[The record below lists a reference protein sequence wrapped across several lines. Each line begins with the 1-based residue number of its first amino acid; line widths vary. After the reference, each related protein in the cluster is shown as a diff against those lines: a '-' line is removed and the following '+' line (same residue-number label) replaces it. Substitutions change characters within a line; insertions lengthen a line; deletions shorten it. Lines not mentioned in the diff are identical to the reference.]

1 MFSSLITWYRS
12 DYASFSSHTYP
23 FRSLF
28 ISFISNSFHFLFPI
42 FLSSFS
48 FVFTLSVG
56 VVIYFH
62 ECFKKQNENRL
73 SFSSDSFLFYFVV
86 FREKRNGRFYK
97 KGIVFFS
104 WIATNLFISL
114 YIYRSATVSGYYH
127 WHSLASS
134 NLWCPCIQARTTIE
148 GVVLYFICIV

>member
-1 MFSSLITWYRS
+1 MENGIRHQRLILHAQTQLANRLWKCIIPPRMFSSLIICYRPITPYFLLIHIPS
-12 DYASFSSHTYP
+12 VLCSFLS
-23 FRSLF
+23 FLILF
-28 ISFISNSFHFLFPI
+28 IFS
-42 FLSSFS
+42 FLSFFPLFFSFS

-62 ECFKKQNENRL
+62 EFFKKQNENSL
-73 SFSSDSFLFYFVV
+73 SFSSDSFLFYFVI

-114 YIYRSATVSGYYH
+114 YIY
-127 WHSLASS
+127 
-134 NLWCPCIQARTTIE
+134 
-148 GVVLYFICIV
+148 